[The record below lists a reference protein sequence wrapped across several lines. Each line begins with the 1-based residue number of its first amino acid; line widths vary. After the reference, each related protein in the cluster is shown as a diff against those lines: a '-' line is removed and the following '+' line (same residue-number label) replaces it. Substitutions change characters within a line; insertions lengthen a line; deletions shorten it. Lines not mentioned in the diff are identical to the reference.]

1 MRKDEYIC
9 YVIDTSS
16 LIEMKDK
23 YPRDVSL
30 FKPIWENVEKLCRNG
45 RLIAPIEV
53 LKEIEQGDDELKRW
67 SKNRRKIF
75 IKPDESQFAKI
86 SEILNTFSFLAKSE
100 KLGPN
105 ADPWV
110 IALAVEKNEEGQ
122 KVLFPNKYI
131 VVTEESKTK
140 PNKIPAVCKNYNI
153 ECVNLI
159 ELFRREGW

>member
-1 MRKDEYIC
+1 MDI

-30 FKPIWENVEKLCRNG
+30 FKPVWENVEKLCREG
-45 RLIAPIEV
+45 RLITSIEV

-67 SKNRRKIF
+67 LKSRRKIF
-75 IKPDESQFAKI
+75 IKPNKSQFAKI
-86 SEILNTFSFLAKSE
+86 SEILSKFSFLAKPG
-100 KLGPN
+100 KPGPN

-110 IALAVEKNEEGQ
+110 IALAVEKNDEEQ
-122 KVLFPNKYI
+122 KGLFPNKYI

-140 PNKIPAVCKNYNI
+140 IDKIPAVCKNYNI
-153 ECVNLI
+153 ECINLI